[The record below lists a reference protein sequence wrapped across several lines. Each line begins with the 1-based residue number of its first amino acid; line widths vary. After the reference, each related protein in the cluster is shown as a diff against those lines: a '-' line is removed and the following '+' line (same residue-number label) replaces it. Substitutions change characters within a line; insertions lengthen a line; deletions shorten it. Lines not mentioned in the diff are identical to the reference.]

1 MRIVL
6 FSGKG
11 GVGKTTLAAATAVRA
26 ASLGHRSLVM
36 STDAAHSLGDSLAQ
50 ALGPEPT
57 RVAEN
62 LDAMEIDVHHE
73 LDREFGPIRN
83 FLARF
88 FKGQGLD
95 EVVADEMAILP
106 GMEELFSLLRV
117 AELAQ
122 SRKYDLLLVDC
133 APTGETLR
141 MLAAPDVLRFY
152 FRKIF
157 PVQRL
162 LARTVRPV
170 APLVT
175 SIPVPEDDVF
185 VAIKRLYER
194 IERLDPLLRD
204 PKVTSIRIVLSLEK
218 MVIAE
223 AERLFTYLGLY
234 GYSVDAVIAN
244 RVLPETLKG
253 AYFERWGR
261 AQAGHMKRV
270 KEGFSSM
277 PILESPLRDEE
288 VMGTRLLGSLADEV
302 YGRRDP
308 LSVFH
313 TTRPPKVEKRGEGY
327 AFSFDL
333 PFASADRL
341 NAYAVGDELS
351 VTIDNWR
358 RNIVLPRSLAG
369 REVKEAR
376 LRSGRLTVFFG
387 GR

>member
-1 MRIVL
+1 MRIIL

-11 GVGKTTLAAATAVRA
+11 GVGKTTLAAATGVRA
-26 ASLGHRSLVM
+26 ASLGHRALVM
-36 STDAAHSLGDSLAQ
+36 STDSAHSLGDSLAMS
-50 ALGPEPT
+50 LGPEPT
-57 RVAEN
+57 RVVDN

-83 FLARF
+83 FLTRF

-95 EVVADEMAILP
+95 EVVADEMAVLP

-117 AELAQ
+117 AELAH

-175 SIPVPEDDVF
+175 SIPLPEDDVF
-185 VAIKRLYER
+185 LAVKRLYER

-223 AERLFTYLGLY
+223 SERLFTYLGLY

-244 RVLPETLKG
+244 RVLPETLSG

-261 AQAGHMKRV
+261 AQAGHMRRV
-270 KEGFSSM
+270 REGFSSM
-277 PILESPLRDEE
+277 PILEAPLRDEE
-288 VMGTRLLGSLADEV
+288 VMGPRLLGTLSDAV

-308 LSVFH
+308 ISVFH
-313 TTRPPKVEKRGEGY
+313 TARPPKVERRGDGY
-327 AFSFDL
+327 VFSFDL
-333 PFASADRL
+333 PFASSDRL
-341 NAYAVGDELS
+341 AAYASGDELS

-369 REVKEAR
+369 REVREAR
-376 LRSGRLTVFFG
+376 LQSGRLSVLFG

>member
-1 MRIVL
+1 MRIIL

-11 GVGKTTLAAATAVRA
+11 GVGKTTLAAATGVRA
-26 ASLGHRSLVM
+26 ASLGHRTLVM
-36 STDAAHSLGDSLAQ
+36 STDAAHSLGDSLAMRI
-50 ALGPEPT
+50 GPEPT
-57 RVAEN
+57 RVAPN
-62 LDAMEIDVHHE
+62 LEAMEIDVHHE
-73 LDREFGPIRN
+73 LEREFGPIRN
-83 FLARF
+83 FLTRF

-95 EVVADEMAILP
+95 EVVADEMAVLP

-122 SRKYDLLLVDC
+122 AGHYDLLLVDC

-152 FRKIF
+152 FRKVF

-162 LARTVRPV
+162 LARTVRPI
-170 APLVT
+170 APMVT
-175 SIPVPEDDVF
+175 SLPLPEDDVF
-185 VAIKRLYER
+185 VAVKRLYER

-204 PKVTSIRIVLSLEK
+204 PNITSIRIVLALEK

-223 AERLFTYLGLY
+223 SERLFTYLGLY

-244 RVLPETLKG
+244 RVLPASFKG
-253 AYFERWGR
+253 AYFERLGR
-261 AQAGHMKRV
+261 SQAVHMRRV
-270 KEGFSSM
+270 REGFSSM
-277 PILESPLRDEE
+277 PVLESPLRDEE
-288 VMGTRLLGSLADEV
+288 VMGPALLGALSDEV

-313 TTRPPKVEKRGEGY
+313 TSRPPKVERHGEGY
-327 AFSFDL
+327 TFSFDL
-333 PFASADRL
+333 PFASSDRL
-341 NAYAVGDELS
+341 TAYATGDELS

-358 RNIVLPRSLAG
+358 RNIILPRSLAG

-376 LRSGRLTVFFG
+376 LRSGRLRVLFG

>member
-1 MRIVL
+1 MRIIL

-26 ASLGHRSLVM
+26 AALGHRALVM
-36 STDAAHSLGDSLAQ
+36 STDAAHSLGDSLA
-50 ALGPEPT
+50 LSIGPEPT
-57 RVAEN
+57 RVTGN

-73 LDREFGPIRN
+73 LEREFGPIRN
-83 FLARF
+83 FLTRF

-95 EVVADEMAILP
+95 EVVADEMAVLP

-117 AELAQ
+117 ADLAR
-122 SRKYDLLLVDC
+122 SRHYDLLLVDC

-157 PVQRL
+157 PIQRV

-175 SIPVPEDDVF
+175 SLPVPEDDVF
-185 VAIKRLYER
+185 GAMQRLYER

-223 AERLFTYLGLY
+223 SERLFTYLGLY

-244 RVLPETLKG
+244 RVLPDDLRG
-253 AYFERWGR
+253 PYFERWGR

-270 KEGFSSM
+270 REGFSSM
-277 PILESPLRDEE
+277 PILEAPLRDEE
-288 VMGTRLLGSLADEV
+288 VMGTRLLGALSAEV
-302 YGRRDP
+302 YGERDP

-313 TTRPPKVEKRGEGY
+313 TSRPPKVEKRGDGY
-327 AFSFDL
+327 VFSFDL
-333 PFASADRL
+333 PFASSDRVT
-341 NAYAVGDELS
+341 AYAAGDELS

-376 LRSGRLTVFFG
+376 LRSGRLSVVFG

>member
-1 MRIVL
+1 MRIIL

-11 GVGKTTLAAATAVRA
+11 GVGKTTLAAATAVQA
-26 ASLGHRSLVM
+26 AALGHRALVM
-36 STDAAHSLGDSLAQ
+36 STDAAHSLGDSLA
-50 ALGPEPT
+50 LPIGPEPT
-57 RVAEN
+57 RVTEN
-62 LDAMEIDVHHE
+62 LDAMEVDVHHE

-83 FLARF
+83 FLTKF

-95 EVVADEMAILP
+95 EVVAEEMAVLP

-122 SRKYDLLLVDC
+122 SQRYDLLLVDC

-157 PVQRL
+157 PVQRI

-185 VAIKRLYER
+185 VALKRLYER

-204 PKVTSIRIVLSLEK
+204 AKVTSIRIVLSLEK

-223 AERLFTYLGLY
+223 SERLFTYLGLY
-234 GYSVDAVIAN
+234 GYSVDALIAN
-244 RVLPETLKG
+244 RVLPESLQG
-253 AYFERWGR
+253 AYFERWAR
-261 AQAGHMKRV
+261 AQARQMKRV
-270 KEGFSSM
+270 REGFSSM
-277 PILESPLRDEE
+277 PVLEAPLREEE
-288 VMGTRLLGSLADEV
+288 VMGTRLLKSLAEEV
-302 YGRRDP
+302 YGERDP
-308 LSVFH
+308 AAVFH
-313 TTRPPKVEKRGEGY
+313 SCRPPKVERRGEGY
-327 AFSFDL
+327 VYSFDL
-333 PFASADRL
+333 PFASSDRL
-341 NAYAVGDELS
+341 TAYATGDELS

-358 RNIVLPRSLAG
+358 RNIVLPRSLSG

-376 LRSGRLTVFFG
+376 LRSGRLSVVFG

>member
-1 MRIVL
+1 MRIIL

-11 GVGKTTLAAATAVRA
+11 GVGKTTLAAATGVRA

-50 ALGPEPT
+50 RIGPEPT
-57 RVAEN
+57 QVSDR

-83 FLARF
+83 FLTRF
-88 FKGQGLD
+88 FRGQGL
-95 EVVADEMAILP
+95 EEAVADEMAILP

-122 SRKYDLLLVDC
+122 SRRYDLLLVDC

-175 SIPVPEDDVF
+175 SLPVPDDDVF
-185 VAIKRLYER
+185 VAVKRLYER

-204 PKVTSIRIVLSLEK
+204 PQVTSIRIVLSLEK

-223 AERLFTYLGLY
+223 SERLFTYLGLY

-253 AYFERWGR
+253 PYFERLGR
-261 AQAGHMKRV
+261 AQAAHMKRV
-270 KEGFSSM
+270 SEGFSSL
-277 PILESPLRDEE
+277 PVLESPLREEE
-288 VMGTRLLGSLADEV
+288 VMGLPLLAALSAEV
-302 YGRRDP
+302 YGARDP
-308 LSVFH
+308 ISVFH
-313 TTRPPKVEKRGEGY
+313 SSRPPKVEKRGEGY

-341 NAYAVGDELS
+341 TAYATGDELS
-351 VTIDNWR
+351 VTVDNWR
-358 RNIVLPRSLAG
+358 RNIVLPRTLAG

-376 LRSGRLTVFFG
+376 LRSGRLTVLFG

>member
-1 MRIVL
+1 MRIIL

-11 GVGKTTLAAATAVRA
+11 GVGKTTLAAATGVRA

-36 STDAAHSLGDSLAQ
+36 STDAAHSLGDSLAMPI
-50 ALGPEPT
+50 GPEPT
-57 RVAEN
+57 RVSDN
-62 LDAMEIDVHHE
+62 LDAMEIDVQHE
-73 LDREFGPIRN
+73 LEREFGPIRN
-83 FLARF
+83 FLTRF

-95 EVVADEMAILP
+95 DVVADEMAVLP

-117 AELAQ
+117 ADLAR
-122 SRKYDLLLVDC
+122 SRHYDLLLVDC

-157 PVQRL
+157 PIQRL

-170 APLVT
+170 APFIT
-175 SIPVPEDDVF
+175 SLPMPEDDVF
-185 VAIKRLYER
+185 AAVKRLYER

-204 PKVTSIRIVLSLEK
+204 PKVTSVRIVLSLEK

-223 AERLFTYLGLY
+223 SERLFTYLGLY

-253 AYFERWGR
+253 PYFERWGR
-261 AQAGHMKRV
+261 AQATHMKRV
-270 KEGFSSM
+270 REGFSSM
-277 PILESPLRDEE
+277 PILESPLCDEE
-288 VMGTRLLGSLADEV
+288 VMGTRLLGTLSHEV
-302 YGRRDP
+302 YGDRDP

-313 TTRPPKVEKRGEGY
+313 TSRPPRVEKRGEGY
-327 AFSFDL
+327 VFSFDL
-333 PFASADRL
+333 PFASSDRL
-341 NAYAVGDELS
+341 TAYAAGDELT

-376 LRSGRLTVFFG
+376 LHGGRLSVLFG

>member
-1 MRIVL
+1 MRIIL

-11 GVGKTTLAAATAVRA
+11 GVGKTTLAAATGVRA
-26 ASLGHRSLVM
+26 ASLGHRTLVM
-36 STDAAHSLGDSLAQ
+36 STDAAHSLGDSLSQ
-50 ALGPEPT
+50 AIGPDPT
-57 RVAEN
+57 PVVPN

-73 LDREFGPIRN
+73 LEREFGPIRS
-83 FLARF
+83 FLTRF
-88 FKGQGLD
+88 FQGQGLD
-95 EVVADEMAILP
+95 EIVADELAVLP

-122 SRKYDLLLVDC
+122 GQKYDLLLVDC

-162 LARTVRPV
+162 LARTVRPL

-175 SIPVPEDDVF
+175 SLPVPEDDVF
-185 VAIKRLYER
+185 VAMKRLYER

-204 PKVTSIRIVLSLEK
+204 PKVTSIRIVLTLEK

-223 AERLFTYLGLY
+223 SERLFTYLGLY

-261 AQAGHMKRV
+261 AQAVHMKRV
-270 KEGFSSM
+270 REGFSSM
-277 PILESPLRDEE
+277 PILESPLRDQE
-288 VMGTRLLGSLADEV
+288 VMGTELLKAVADGV
-302 YGRRDP
+302 YGERDP
-308 LSVFH
+308 RAVFH
-313 TTRPPKVEKRGEGY
+313 TSRPPRVEKRGAGY
-327 AFSFDL
+327 VFSFDL
-333 PFASADRL
+333 PFASSDRL
-341 NAYAVGDELS
+341 TAYAVGDELS

-358 RNIVLPRSLAG
+358 RNIILPRSLAG

-376 LRSGRLTVFFG
+376 LRSGRLSVVFG

>member
-1 MRIVL
+1 MRIIL

-26 ASLGHRSLVM
+26 ASLGHRTLVM
-36 STDAAHSLGDSLAQ
+36 STDAAHSLGDSLAMKI
-50 ALGPEPT
+50 GSEPT
-57 RVAEN
+57 RVADN

-73 LDREFGPIRN
+73 LEREFGPIRN
-83 FLARF
+83 FLTKF

-95 EVVADEMAILP
+95 EVVADEMAVLP

-117 AELAQ
+117 AELAH
-122 SRKYDLLLVDC
+122 SRSYDLLLVDC

-162 LARTVRPV
+162 LVRTVRPV

-175 SIPVPEDDVF
+175 SVPLPEDDVF
-185 VAIKRLYER
+185 VAVKRLYER

-204 PKVTSIRIVLSLEK
+204 PKVTSIRIVLALEK
-218 MVIAE
+218 MVVAE
-223 AERLFTYLGLY
+223 SERLFTYLGLY

-244 RVLPETLKG
+244 RVLPEAFKG
-253 AYFERWGR
+253 AYFDRWAR
-261 AQAGHMKRV
+261 TQAVHMKRV
-270 KEGFSSM
+270 REGFSSM
-277 PILESPLRDEE
+277 PILESPLRDDE
-288 VMGTRLLGSLADEV
+288 VMGTALLGEVADAV

-308 LSVFH
+308 ISVFH
-313 TTRPPKVEKRGEGY
+313 TSRPPKVEKRGDGY
-327 AFSFDL
+327 VFSFDL
-333 PFASADRL
+333 PFASSDRVG
-341 NAYAVGDELS
+341 AYAAGDELS

-376 LRSGRLTVFFG
+376 LRNGRLSVLFG

>member
-1 MRIVL
+1 MRIIL

-11 GVGKTTLAAATAVRA
+11 GVGKTTLAASTAVRCA
-26 ASLGHRSLVM
+26 LKGHRTLVM
-36 STDAAHSLGDSLAQ
+36 STDAAHSLGDSLAMSI
-50 ALGPEPT
+50 GSDPT
-57 RVAEN
+57 RVAEK

-73 LDREFGPIRN
+73 LEREFGPIRN
-83 FLARF
+83 FLTRF

-95 EVVADEMAILP
+95 EVVADEMAVLP

-122 SRKYDLLLVDC
+122 SGHYDVLVVDC

-162 LARTVRPV
+162 LARTVRPI
-170 APLVT
+170 APFVT
-175 SIPVPEDDVF
+175 SVPVPDDDVF

-223 AERLFTYLGLY
+223 SERLFTYLGLY
-234 GYSVDAVIAN
+234 GYSLDAVIAN
-244 RVLPETLKG
+244 RVLPQSMKG
-253 AYFERWGR
+253 VYFERLGH

-270 KEGFSSM
+270 REGFASI
-277 PILESPLRDEE
+277 PLLESPLREEE
-288 VMGTRLLGSLADEV
+288 VMGLPLLSALSAAV
-302 YGRRDP
+302 YGDRDP
-308 LSVFH
+308 ATVFH
-313 TTRPPKVEKRGEGY
+313 ASRPPKIEKRGDGY
-327 AFSFDL
+327 VFSFDL
-333 PFASADRL
+333 PFASSERL
-341 NAYAVGDELS
+341 AAYAVGDELS
-351 VTIDNWR
+351 ITIDNWR
-358 RNIVLPRSLAG
+358 RNIVLPRSLTG

-376 LRSGRLTVFFG
+376 LKAGRLSVVFG

>member
-1 MRIVL
+1 MRIIL

-11 GVGKTTLAAATAVRA
+11 GVGKTTLAASTAVRCA
-26 ASLGHRSLVM
+26 LKGHRTLVM
-36 STDAAHSLGDSLAQ
+36 STDAAHSLGDSLAMSI
-50 ALGPEPT
+50 GSDPT
-57 RVAEN
+57 RVAEK

-73 LDREFGPIRN
+73 LEREFGPIRN
-83 FLARF
+83 FLTRF

-95 EVVADEMAILP
+95 EVVADEMAVLP

-122 SRKYDLLLVDC
+122 SGHYDVLVVDC

-162 LARTVRPV
+162 LARTVRPI
-170 APLVT
+170 APFVT
-175 SIPVPEDDVF
+175 SVPVPDDDVF

-223 AERLFTYLGLY
+223 SERLFTYLGLY
-234 GYSVDAVIAN
+234 GYSLDAVIAN
-244 RVLPETLKG
+244 RVLPQSMKG
-253 AYFERWGR
+253 VYFERLGR

-270 KEGFSSM
+270 REGFASI
-277 PILESPLRDEE
+277 PLLESPLREEE
-288 VMGTRLLGSLADEV
+288 VMGLPLLSALSAAV
-302 YGRRDP
+302 YGDRDP
-308 LSVFH
+308 ATVFH
-313 TTRPPKVEKRGEGY
+313 ASRPPKIEKRGDGY
-327 AFSFDL
+327 VFSFDL
-333 PFASADRL
+333 PFASSERL
-341 NAYAVGDELS
+341 AAYAVGDELS
-351 VTIDNWR
+351 ITIDNWR
-358 RNIVLPRSLAG
+358 RNIVLPRSLTG

-376 LRSGRLTVFFG
+376 LKAGRLSVVFG

>member
-1 MRIVL
+1 MRIIL

-11 GVGKTTLAAATAVRA
+11 GVGKTTLAAATAVRSA
-26 ASLGHRSLVM
+26 ALGHRTLVM
-36 STDAAHSLGDSLAQ
+36 STDAAHSLGDSLA
-50 ALGPEPT
+50 LPIGPEPT
-57 RVAEN
+57 RVNEN

-83 FLARF
+83 FLIRF

-95 EVVADEMAILP
+95 EIVADEMAVLP

-122 SRKYDLLLVDC
+122 SQEYDLLLVDC

-157 PVQRL
+157 PIQRIVV
-162 LARTVRPV
+162 RTVRPV

-175 SIPVPEDDVF
+175 SLPLPEDDVF
-185 VAIKRLYER
+185 VAVKRLYER

-204 PKVTSIRIVLSLEK
+204 PKTTSIRVVLSLEK

-223 AERLFTYLGLY
+223 SERLFTYLGLY
-234 GYSVDAVIAN
+234 GYSVDAIIAN
-244 RVLPETLKG
+244 RVLPEALTG
-253 AYFERWGR
+253 PYFERWSR
-261 AQAGHMKRV
+261 AQSRHMKRV
-270 KEGFSSM
+270 RQGFASM
-277 PILESPLRDEE
+277 PILEAPLRDEE
-288 VMGTRLLGSLADEV
+288 IMGTRLLGELSEQV
-302 YGRRDP
+302 YGARDP
-308 LSVFH
+308 ISVFH
-313 TTRPPKVEKRGEGY
+313 TCRPPKVERRGEGY
-327 AFSFDL
+327 VYSFDL
-333 PFASADRL
+333 PFASSDRL
-341 NAYAVGDELS
+341 TAYSAGDELS

-376 LRSGRLTVFFG
+376 LRSGRLSVVFG

>member
-1 MRIVL
+1 MRIIL

-26 ASLGHRSLVM
+26 AAMGHRALVM
-36 STDAAHSLGDSLAQ
+36 STDAAHSLGDSLA
-50 ALGPEPT
+50 APIGPEPT
-57 RVAEN
+57 RVSRN
-62 LDAMEIDVHHE
+62 LEAMEIDVHHE

-83 FLARF
+83 FLTRF

-95 EVVADEMAILP
+95 DVVADEMAVLP

-122 SRKYDLLLVDC
+122 SGEYDLLLVDC

-170 APLVT
+170 APLLT
-175 SIPVPEDDVF
+175 SLPVPDDDVF
-185 VAIKRLYER
+185 MAVKRLYER

-204 PKVTSIRIVLSLEK
+204 PLVTSIRIVLSLEK

-223 AERLFTYLGLY
+223 SERLFTYLGLY

-244 RVLPETLKG
+244 RVLPASLKG
-253 AYFERWGR
+253 AYFERWSR

-270 KEGFSSM
+270 REGFSSM
-277 PILESPLRDEE
+277 PILESPLIDEE
-288 VMGTRLLGSLADEV
+288 VMGTRLLRTLSDEV
-302 YGRRDP
+302 YGERDP
-308 LSVFH
+308 SSVFH
-313 TTRPPKVEKRGEGY
+313 TCRPPKVEKRGDSY
-327 AFSFDL
+327 VYSLDL
-333 PFASADRL
+333 PFVSSDRIS
-341 NAYAVGDELS
+341 AYASGDELT

-376 LRSGRLTVFFG
+376 LRSGRLSVLFG

>member
-1 MRIVL
+1 MRIIL

-11 GVGKTTLAAATAVRA
+11 GVGKTTLAAATAVQA
-26 ASLGHRSLVM
+26 AALGHRALVM
-36 STDAAHSLGDSLAQ
+36 STDAAHSLGDSLA
-50 ALGPEPT
+50 LPIGPEPT
-57 RVAEN
+57 RVTEN
-62 LDAMEIDVHHE
+62 LDAMEVDVHHE
-73 LDREFGPIRN
+73 LEREFGPIRN
-83 FLARF
+83 FLTKF

-95 EVVADEMAILP
+95 EVVAEEMAVLP

-122 SRKYDLLLVDC
+122 SQRYDLLLVDC

-157 PVQRL
+157 PVQRI

-185 VAIKRLYER
+185 VALKRLYER

-204 PKVTSIRIVLSLEK
+204 AKVTSIRIVLSLEK

-223 AERLFTYLGLY
+223 SERLFTYLGLY
-234 GYSVDAVIAN
+234 GYSVDALIAN
-244 RVLPETLKG
+244 RVLPESLKG
-253 AYFERWGR
+253 AYFERWAR
-261 AQAGHMKRV
+261 AQARQMKRV
-270 KEGFSSM
+270 REGFSSM
-277 PILESPLRDEE
+277 PVLEAPLREEE
-288 VMGTRLLGSLADEV
+288 VMGTRLLKSLAEEV
-302 YGRRDP
+302 YGASDP
-308 LSVFH
+308 AAVFH
-313 TTRPPKVEKRGEGY
+313 SCRPPKVERRGDGY
-327 AFSFDL
+327 VYSFDL
-333 PFASADRL
+333 PFASSDRL
-341 NAYAVGDELS
+341 TAYATGDELS

-358 RNIVLPRSLAG
+358 RNIVLPRSLSG

-376 LRSGRLTVFFG
+376 LRSGRLSVVFG

>member
-1 MRIVL
+1 MRIIL

-26 ASLGHRSLVM
+26 AALGHRALVM
-36 STDAAHSLGDSLAQ
+36 STDAAHSLGDSLA
-50 ALGPEPT
+50 LSIGPEPT
-57 RVAEN
+57 RVTGN

-73 LDREFGPIRN
+73 LEREFGPIRN
-83 FLARF
+83 FLTRF

-95 EVVADEMAILP
+95 EVVADEMAVLP

-117 AELAQ
+117 ADLAR
-122 SRKYDLLLVDC
+122 SRQYDLLLVDC

-157 PVQRL
+157 PIQRV

-175 SIPVPEDDVF
+175 SLPVPEDDVF
-185 VAIKRLYER
+185 GAMQRLYER

-223 AERLFTYLGLY
+223 SERLFTYLGLY

-244 RVLPETLKG
+244 RVLPDDLRG
-253 AYFERWGR
+253 PYFERWGR

-270 KEGFSSM
+270 REGFSSM
-277 PILESPLRDEE
+277 PILEAPLRDEE
-288 VMGTRLLGSLADEV
+288 VMGTRLLGALSAEV
-302 YGRRDP
+302 YGERDP

-313 TTRPPKVEKRGEGY
+313 TSRPPKVEKRGDGY
-327 AFSFDL
+327 VFSFDL
-333 PFASADRL
+333 PFASSDRVT
-341 NAYAVGDELS
+341 AYAAGDELS

-376 LRSGRLTVFFG
+376 LRSGRLSVVFG